1 MSSTDGVNVRE
12 AGLDNKRN
20 KPRRKNKK
28 KCKVCG
34 GSAKGLG
41 RKNILSIQSD
51 NVLPGVRLFKKK
63 YISATHTIPI
73 LKWNIP
79 LWLNCPQIMIFF
91 KNSKIECTVTAV

>member
-51 NVLPGVRLFKKK
+51 NVLPGVRLFKKN
-63 YISATHTIPI
+63 TFQLHTQY
-73 LKWNIP
+73 LFWSETF
-79 LWLNCPQIMIFF
+79 LFG
-91 KNSKIECTVTAV
+91 